1 MNFHKHQKNF
11 SLIELL
17 ISVSIFV
24 VLMIT
29 TTSLYLSSIAK
40 HTMALNLQ
48 SVTEDIKYAT
58 EVMKKDIKESYI
70 MALSTDGKT
79 IYLNNKTK
87 NVGSNCKPDSLLD
100 CLQYR
105 FNSTENQIEAKAN
118 GDLDFVP
125 LTSSNIVIENFS
137 FYIDTIARDN
147 SEQPKVTIIIKAK
160 AKNDPQNLSEVS
172 FQTTVSQKEIG
183 NLYQGIQIQ

>member
-29 TTSLYLSSIAK
+29 TTSLYFSSIEK

-58 EVMKKDIKESYI
+58 EAMKKDIKNSYI

-87 NVGSNCKPDSLLD
+87 NFGSNCEPGNLLD

-105 FNSTENQIEAKAN
+105 FNSTENQIEVKAN
-118 GDLDFVP
+118 GDSGFVP
-125 LTSSNIVIENFS
+125 LTSSNIIIENFS
-137 FYIDTIARDN
+137 FYIDNAIANND
-147 SEQPKVTIIIKAK
+147 SKQPKVTIKFKAK
-160 AKNDPQNLSEVS
+160 AKNDSKNLSEVS

-183 NLYQGIQIQ
+183 NLYQGMQ